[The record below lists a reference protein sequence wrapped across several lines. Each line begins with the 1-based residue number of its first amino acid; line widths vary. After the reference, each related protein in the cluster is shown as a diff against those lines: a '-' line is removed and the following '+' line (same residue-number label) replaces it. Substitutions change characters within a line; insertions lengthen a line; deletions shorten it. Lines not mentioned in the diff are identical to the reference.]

1 MEGILKKTIKERALK
16 PVTLIKKKAASL

>member
-1 MEGILKKTIKERALK
+1 MEGILQKTIKERALK